1 MKSKVFFLVLVILAF
16 ASSAQNRHALVVGN
30 SQYSVSPLANPE
42 KDAKAIEAQLK
53 NLGFEVELV
62 LNGSRR
68 DMLEG
73 LRSLEGK
80 LSQGDI
86 ALFYYAGHGVQV
98 NGQNYLIPV
107 GANIQGENEV
117 EYESMPLNRILT
129 GIQSKSVG
137 TSLIF
142 LDACRNNP
150 YRSASR
156 GATRGLTVVQTG
168 GSALIAF
175 ATAPG
180 DVALDGEGENSPFTA
195 ALLAHMSEPGV
206 EVEQM
211 MKKVRSTVARSTSF
225 KQTPWSNS
233 SLLDSFYFVPPNADA
248 PVAVNVTPQV
258 VQRPAGQENRPDPPG
273 PKSLAED
280 PEEGMEEWEGEPQY
294 LGDFDLHDPWTWVPE
309 EVHEEGRPIF
319 PDGPPAYSGYFWM
332 WDEVVFWFDPEVYLD
347 RDNYSPETDFGRL
360 TEVPEEVYVAGD
372 FNDWFQGFASW
383 GKGNWRMEPLEY
395 DDKLYFVLRKPV
407 DEFKEPVAQFK
418 FMSPSVK
425 NNNEFLETP
434 EIAFNRIEDRQGQL
448 NLHLTTVIDP
458 AGDPAHTGFFVEPGA
473 MAFLFDA
480 AYYLESEQLYDLP
493 EEVFVVGDFSNW
505 QRSEDFAL
513 EEIEEGLW
521 IAYFDL
527 EDFEPGMQFKFQ
539 ADNNYDPD
547 FWLEPPPFAENALVN
562 DLDTLNLELWF

>member
-258 VQRPAGQENRPDPPG
+258 VQRPAG
-273 PKSLAED
+273 L
-280 PEEGMEEWEGEPQY
+280 
-294 LGDFDLHDPWTWVPE
+294 
-309 EVHEEGRPIF
+309 
-319 PDGPPAYSGYFWM
+319 
-332 WDEVVFWFDPEVYLD
+332 
-347 RDNYSPETDFGRL
+347 
-360 TEVPEEVYVAGD
+360 
-372 FNDWFQGFASW
+372 
-383 GKGNWRMEPLEY
+383 
-395 DDKLYFVLRKPV
+395 
-407 DEFKEPVAQFK
+407 
-418 FMSPSVK
+418 
-425 NNNEFLETP
+425 
-434 EIAFNRIEDRQGQL
+434 
-448 NLHLTTVIDP
+448 
-458 AGDPAHTGFFVEPGA
+458 
-473 MAFLFDA
+473 
-480 AYYLESEQLYDLP
+480 
-493 EEVFVVGDFSNW
+493 
-505 QRSEDFAL
+505 
-513 EEIEEGLW
+513 
-521 IAYFDL
+521 
-527 EDFEPGMQFKFQ
+527 
-539 ADNNYDPD
+539 
-547 FWLEPPPFAENALVN
+547 
-562 DLDTLNLELWF
+562 